1 MSHKPK
7 FRVMR
12 QGYDR
17 FEVDQMITNLEHDKT
32 ILTKQIEL
40 YQKQVESL
48 QEQRDIIKKRYQQLV
63 SESGVREKAAE
74 EMSRLALREANS
86 IIDTAYMN
94 ADMIVREAMSTSRQ
108 VLVEIARISNESNE
122 LRDEL
127 KEKLLELEIAIDDLT
142 LPDAPN
148 SKLIGEDQDKL
159 GR

>member
-127 KEKLLELEIAIDDLT
+127 KEKLLELEVAIDDLT

>member
-17 FEVDQMITNLEHDKT
+17 FEVDQVITNLEHDKT
-32 ILTKQIEL
+32 ILSKQIEL

-63 SESGVREKAAE
+63 SETGVREKAAE

-86 IIDTAYMN
+86 IIDTAYTN

-127 KEKLLELEIAIDDLT
+127 KDKIMELEHAIDGLT

-159 GR
+159 EK

>member
-1 MSHKPK
+1 M
-7 FRVMR
+7 
-12 QGYDR
+12 
-17 FEVDQMITNLEHDKT
+17 
-32 ILTKQIEL
+32 
-40 YQKQVESL
+40 
-48 QEQRDIIKKRYQQLV
+48 V
-63 SESGVREKAAE
+63 SETGVREKAAE

-86 IIDTAYMN
+86 IIDTAYTN

-127 KEKLLELEIAIDDLT
+127 KEKIMELEHAIDGLT

-159 GR
+159 EK

>member
-17 FEVDQMITNLEHDKT
+17 FEVDQMIANLEHDKT

-127 KEKLLELEIAIDDLT
+127 KEKLMELEVAIDDLT

-148 SKLIGEDQDKL
+148 SKLIGEDQDTLK
-159 GR
+159 R

>member
-40 YQKQVESL
+40 HQKQVESL

-127 KEKLLELEIAIDDLT
+127 KEKLMELEVAIDDLT

>member
-127 KEKLLELEIAIDDLT
+127 KEKLMELEVAIDDLT
-142 LPDAPN
+142 LLDAPN

>member
-63 SESGVREKAAE
+63 SENGVREKAAE

-127 KEKLLELEIAIDDLT
+127 KEKLMELEVAIDDLT

>member
-1 MSHKPK
+1 MSNKHE
-7 FRVMR
+7 FRIMR

-17 FEVDQMITNLEHDKT
+17 FEVDQVVNDLEHENKVMQ
-32 ILTKQIEL
+32 KQMQIFK
-40 YQKQVESL
+40 KQVETL

-63 SESGVREKAAE
+63 GEIAVRERAAE

-86 IIDTAYMN
+86 IIDNARSN

-127 KEKLLELEIAIDDLT
+127 KFRIKDLEEAIDGLE

-148 SKLIGEDQDKL
+148 LNLYSDDQDTSK
-159 GR
+159 

>member
-127 KEKLLELEIAIDDLT
+127 KEKLMELEVAIDDLT

>member
-108 VLVEIARISNESNE
+108 VLVEISRISNESNE

-127 KEKLLELEIAIDDLT
+127 KEKLMELEVAIDDLT